1 MIALFEVFSHKIPVM
16 DNVIMMGHGS
26 GGKMT
31 SDLIRKTFAQYFS
44 NPALDVFG
52 DAAMLETTGNCLAFT
67 TDSYVIDPIFFPGG
81 DIGKLSVCGTL
92 NDLAVSGAR
101 PLFLSAAFILE
112 EGFPIRQLETI
123 ARSMGETASAAG
135 VSLVTGDTKVV
146 KRGQCDKI
154 YITTSGIGQADKK
167 NLGITSG
174 AGIKPGDKIIVSG
187 YLGDHE
193 ICILAA
199 REKLQFEKPLYSDVA
214 ALSPMIMKILD
225 SGAGVK
231 FMRDITRGGLA
242 TICAEIAEKKPF
254 GLIIE
259 ENALP
264 VRDQVSGLCELY
276 GFDPLY
282 LANEGKMM
290 AVVDSRS
297 ADKVLE
303 IMHHNEL
310 GAHAAIIGEV
320 TARNPGK
327 VVMRSVTGGNRMVD
341 RLAGMQMPRIC

>member
-1 MIALFEVFSHKIPVM
+1 M

-26 GGKMT
+26 GGRMT
-31 SDLIRKTFAQYFS
+31 SDLIRKTFARYFS
-44 NPALDVFG
+44 NPALEVFG
-52 DAAMLETTGNCLAFT
+52 DAALLETSGICLAFT

-81 DIGKLSVCGTL
+81 DIGKLAVCGTL

-112 EGFPIRQLETI
+112 EGFPIPQLEI
-123 ARSMGETASAAG
+123 LARSMGETASAAG
-135 VSLVTGDTKVV
+135 VTIVTGDTKVV

-154 YITTSGIGQADKK
+154 YITTSGIGMADKK
-167 NLGITSG
+167 NLGIPSG
-174 AGIKPGDKIIVSG
+174 TGIKPGDKVIVSG
-187 YLGDHE
+187 SLGDHE

-225 SGAGVK
+225 SGTEVK

-259 ENALP
+259 EHAIPL
-264 VRDQVSGLCELY
+264 REEVSGLCELY

-282 LANEGKMM
+282 LANEGKML
-290 AVVDSRS
+290 AVAESRS
-297 ADKVLE
+297 ADKILE
-303 IMHHNEL
+303 IMHQSEL
-310 GAHAAIIGEV
+310 GSHAAIIGEV
-320 TARNPGK
+320 TGSHPGK
-327 VVMRSVTGGNRMVD
+327 VIMRSVTGGSRLID

>member
-1 MIALFEVFSHKIPVM
+1 ME
-16 DNVIMMGHGS
+16 NVIMMGHGS
-26 GGKMT
+26 GGRMT
-31 SDLIRKTFAQYFS
+31 SDLIRNTFAHYFS

-52 DAAMLETTGNCLAFT
+52 DAAIIEINGISLAFT

-81 DIGKLSVCGTL
+81 DIGKLAVCGTL

-112 EGFPIRQLETI
+112 EGFPIAQLDTI
-123 ARSMGETASAAG
+123 SRSMGETASAAG

-154 YITTSGIGQADKK
+154 YINTSGIGLADKK
-167 NLGITSG
+167 NQGITSG
-174 AGIKPGDKIIVSG
+174 AFIKPGDKIIVSG

-214 ALSPMIMKILD
+214 SLSPMIMKILD
-225 SGAGVK
+225 AGAEVK

-242 TICAEIAEKKPF
+242 TICAEITEKKSF
-254 GLIIE
+254 GLMIE
-259 ENALP
+259 EDVLP
-264 VRDQVSGLCELY
+264 VRDEVSGLCELY

-282 LANEGKMM
+282 LANEGKML
-290 AVVDSRS
+290 VVADPRS
-297 ADKVLE
+297 ANKILE
-303 IMHHNEL
+303 IMHQSEL
-310 GAHAAIIGEV
+310 GTHAAIIGEI
-320 TARNPGK
+320 TASHPGK
-327 VVMRSVTGGNRMVD
+327 AIMHSVTGGNRMVD
-341 RLAGMQMPRIC
+341 RLAGVQMPRIC

>member
-1 MIALFEVFSHKIPVM
+1 M

-26 GGKMT
+26 GGRMT
-31 SDLIRKTFAQYFS
+31 SDLIRNIFARYFS

-52 DAAMLETTGNCLAFT
+52 DSAILETDGTCLAFT

-81 DIGKLSVCGTL
+81 DIGKLAVCGTL

-112 EGFPIRQLETI
+112 EGFPTGQLETI
-123 ARSMGETASAAG
+123 ARSMGETVSAAG

-154 YITTSGIGQADKK
+154 YITTSGIGLADKK
-167 NLGITSG
+167 NLGISSG
-174 AGIKPGDKIIVSG
+174 AGIKPGDKVIVSG

-199 REKLQFEKPLYSDVA
+199 REKLQFEHPLCSDVA
-214 ALSPMIMKILD
+214 ALSPMIMRILD
-225 SGAGVK
+225 SGAEVK

-242 TICAEIAEKKPF
+242 TICAEITGQKPF
-254 GLIIE
+254 GLDIE
-259 ENALP
+259 ERALP
-264 VRDQVSGLCELY
+264 VREEVSGLCELY

-282 LANEGKMM
+282 LANEGKMI
-290 AVVDSRS
+290 AVVDSRW
-297 ADKVLE
+297 AERVLE
-303 IMHHNEL
+303 MMRKSETGVN
-310 GAHAAIIGEV
+310 AAIIGEV
-320 TARNPGK
+320 TAHHPGK
-327 VVMRSVTGGNRMVD
+327 VIMRSVTGGNRMVD
-341 RLAGMQMPRIC
+341 RLEGMQMPRIC

>member
-1 MIALFEVFSHKIPVM
+1 M
-16 DNVIMMGHGS
+16 DNVILMGHGS
-26 GGKMT
+26 GGRMT
-31 SDLIRKTFAQYFS
+31 SDLIRKTFARYFS

-52 DAAMLETTGNCLAFT
+52 DAAMLETAGICLAFT

-81 DIGKLSVCGTL
+81 DIGKLAVCGTL

-112 EGFPIRQLETI
+112 EGFPIDQLEAI
-123 ARSMGETASAAG
+123 SRSMGETASAAG

-146 KRGQCDKI
+146 KKGQCDKV
-154 YITTSGIGQADKK
+154 YITTSGIGLADKK
-167 NLGITSG
+167 NTGISSG
-174 AGIKPGDKIIVSG
+174 SAIKPGDTIIVSG

-199 REKLQFEKPLYSDVA
+199 RENLQFEKPLVSDVA
-214 ALSPMIMKILD
+214 VLSPMIMKILD
-225 SGAGVK
+225 SGAEVK

-242 TICAEIAEKKPF
+242 TICAEITEKKTF
-254 GLIIE
+254 GMTIE
-259 ENALP
+259 EQALP
-264 VRDQVSGLCELY
+264 VREEVSGLCELY

-290 AVVDSRS
+290 AVVDPRS
-297 ADKVLE
+297 ADKVLA
-303 IMHHNEL
+303 IMRQSEP
-310 GAHAAIIGEV
+310 GTHAAVIGEI
-320 TARNPGK
+320 TTGHPGK
-327 VVMRSVTGGNRMVD
+327 VIMLSVTGGNRMID